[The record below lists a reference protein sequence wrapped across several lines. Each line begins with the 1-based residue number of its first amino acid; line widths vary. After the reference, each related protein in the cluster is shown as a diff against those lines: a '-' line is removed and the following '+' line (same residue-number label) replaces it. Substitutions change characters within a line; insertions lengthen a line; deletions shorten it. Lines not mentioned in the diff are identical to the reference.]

1 MTSCVFKSSEE
12 KETSMPYLENLFS
25 LQGKVALVTGA
36 TRGLG
41 RAMAAALLRAGATV
55 VLNGSNATGLTET
68 TQQLQAAGLSATSFA
83 ADLSDPQQVV
93 QLAESVLRTQP
104 RIDVL
109 VNNAGVTFP
118 HELADYPD
126 DFWQKTFRVNLEAPF
141 QLARRLAPR
150 MKEQGG
156 GSIINISS
164 IGAELG
170 FPNNPAYG
178 AAKGALKQLT
188 KSLAVDLGP
197 FGIRVNNLGPG
208 YFHTDMANFSYSDP
222 ERRQARAGRTLLG
235 RWGEPDDLTG
245 AVIFLASDA
254 SRYMTG
260 QDLYLDGGWL
270 AKGL

>member
-1 MTSCVFKSSEE
+1 MA
-12 KETSMPYLENLFS
+12 YLENLYS

-41 RAMAAALLRAGATV
+41 QGISEALLRAGATV
-55 VLNGSNATGLTET
+55 VLNGSNHERLAET
-68 TQQLQAAGLSATSFA
+68 TQQFADEGLPVVEFPCDLADAT
-83 ADLSDPQQVV
+83 QVAE
-93 QLAESVLRTQP
+93 LAEFVLREQP

-118 HELADYPD
+118 HELLDYPD
-126 DFWQKTFRVNLEAPF
+126 DAWHQTIRVNLEAPF
-141 QLARRLAPR
+141 QLSRRLAPR

-156 GSIINISS
+156 GSIINITS
-164 IGAELG
+164 IAAELG

-188 KSLAVDLGP
+188 KSMAFDLGP
-197 FGIRVNNLGPG
+197 FGVRVNNLGPG
-208 YFHTDMANFSYSDP
+208 YFHTDMANLSYSDP
-222 ERRQARAGRTLLG
+222 ERREARADRTLLG
-235 RWGEPDDLTG
+235 RWGEPEDLAG

-260 QDLYLDGGWL
+260 QDLYIDGGWL

>member
-1 MTSCVFKSSEE
+1 
-12 KETSMPYLENLFS
+12 MPYLEDLFS

-41 RAMAAALLRAGATV
+41 RAISEALLRSGATV
-55 VLNGSNATGLTET
+55 VLNGSNQERLAETARQFLAEGLLAVE
-68 TQQLQAAGLSATSFA
+68 FA
-83 ADLSDPQQVV
+83 SDLSDAAQVA
-93 QLAESVLRTQP
+93 QLAEFVLREQP

-118 HELADYPD
+118 HDLLDYPD
-126 DFWQKTFRVNLEAPF
+126 EAWQKTFQINLEAPF

-156 GSIINISS
+156 GSIINVTS

-178 AAKGALKQLT
+178 AAKAALKQLT
-188 KSLAVDLGP
+188 KSMAFDLGP

-208 YFHTDMANFSYSDP
+208 YFHTDMASLSYSDP
-222 ERRQARAGRTLLG
+222 ERREARARRTLLG
-235 RWGEPDDLTG
+235 RWGEPEDLAG

-260 QDLYLDGGWL
+260 QDLYIDGGWL